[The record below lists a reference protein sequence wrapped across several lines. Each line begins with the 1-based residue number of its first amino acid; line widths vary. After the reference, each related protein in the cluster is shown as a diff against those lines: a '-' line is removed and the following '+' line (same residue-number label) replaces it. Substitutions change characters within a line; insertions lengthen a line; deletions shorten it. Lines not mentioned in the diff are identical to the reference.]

1 MTHLKEHSK
10 SFTRKAP
17 DGLLDDIK
25 QEMTR
30 RGIMP
35 VYKPKKAHII
45 DITPKRIIAAAAI
58 MLLIIGTAVYL
69 KQQTTDRVAAVSKAG
84 AYKEMKEVTDNV
96 QLSPINVEPQ
106 VTAQADAA
114 GKASI
119 SEEPKKVSF
128 NSQHSTLNVK
138 HSTLNVA
145 HGCAQNSN
153 NTQCSTLNVEQQLTQ
168 ADNAK
173 EKLTKQNSA
182 ANDNKTESLQQS
194 ALNSQPQVTDRVDAV
209 CEAGAYEETKEVT
222 DNVQHITS
230 LGVYYGNMSA
240 SSIDLGA
247 KYGDNLVLASEP
259 FYNSPITDYQ
269 NDVSDTYVVTPPT
282 INKANHHQP
291 IRVGLSLRYAISPR
305 WSLLTGI
312 NYSYL
317 QSDFSSYNNR
327 TSTDKKQ
334 KLHYIGIPVNLSYTL
349 WQKKKFNLYLIAGA
363 QAEKLVKGQTETTTT
378 QHNQSTTSN
387 TENVHENKPVFSTN
401 TSLGVEYQLGKFIGL
416 FAEPGVSY
424 YFKNGSGIESSYTEK
439 PFNFNFNLGVRVNF
453 NVKH

>member
-35 VYKPKKAHII
+35 IYKPKKAHII

-119 SEEPKKVSF
+119 SEQAKKVSF

-182 ANDNKTESLQQS
+182 ANDNKTESLQHS
-194 ALNSQPQVTDRVDAV
+194 ALNSQHSALNSQR
-209 CEAGAYEETKEVT
+209 K
-222 DNVQHITS
+222 TS

-240 SSIDLGA
+240 SSIDLGT

-291 IRVGLSLRYAISPR
+291 IRVGLSLRYAINPR
-305 WSLLTGI
+305 WSLLTGV

-387 TENVHENKPVFSTN
+387 TENVHENKPIFSTN

>member
-96 QLSPINVEPQ
+96 QLS
-106 VTAQADAA
+106 
-114 GKASI
+114 
-119 SEEPKKVSF
+119 
-128 NSQHSTLNVK
+128 TLNVK

-145 HGCAQNSN
+145 HDCAQNSN

-182 ANDNKTESLQQS
+182 ANDNKTESLQHS

-240 SSIDLGA
+240 SSIDLGT

>member
-119 SEEPKKVSF
+119 SEQAKKVSF

-182 ANDNKTESLQQS
+182 ANDNKTESLQHS
-194 ALNSQPQVTDRVDAV
+194 ALNSQHSALNSQR
-209 CEAGAYEETKEVT
+209 K
-222 DNVQHITS
+222 TS

-327 TSTDKKQ
+327 TSTDRKQ

-387 TENVHENKPVFSTN
+387 TENVHENKPIFSTN

>member
-119 SEEPKKVSF
+119 SEQAKKVSF

-182 ANDNKTESLQQS
+182 ANDNKTESLQHS
-194 ALNSQPQVTDRVDAV
+194 ALNSQHSALNSQR
-209 CEAGAYEETKEVT
+209 K
-222 DNVQHITS
+222 TS

-305 WSLLTGI
+305 WSLLTGV

>member
-1 MTHLKEHSK
+1 MTHLKKHSK

-84 AYKEMKEVTDNV
+84 VYKEMKEVTDNV
-96 QLSPINVEPQ
+96 QLSPLNVEPQ
-106 VTAQADAA
+106 VIAQADAA
-114 GKASI
+114 GKTSI
-119 SEEPKKVSF
+119 SEQAKKVSL

-182 ANDNKTESLQQS
+182 ANDNKTESLQHS
-194 ALNSQPQVTDRVDAV
+194 ALNSQHSALNSQR
-209 CEAGAYEETKEVT
+209 K
-222 DNVQHITS
+222 TS

-387 TENVHENKPVFSTN
+387 TENVHESKPIFSTN

-416 FAEPGVSY
+416 FAEPGISY

>member
-1 MTHLKEHSK
+1 MNNNWMTHLKEHSK

-45 DITPKRIIAAAAI
+45 DITPKRLIAAAAI

-119 SEEPKKVSF
+119 SEQAKKVSF

-182 ANDNKTESLQQS
+182 ANDNKTESLQHS
-194 ALNSQPQVTDRVDAV
+194 ALNSQHSALNSQR
-209 CEAGAYEETKEVT
+209 K
-222 DNVQHITS
+222 TS

-240 SSIDLGA
+240 SSIDLGT

-327 TSTDKKQ
+327 TSTDRKQ

-387 TENVHENKPVFSTN
+387 TRN
-401 TSLGVEYQLGKFIGL
+401 
-416 FAEPGVSY
+416 
-424 YFKNGSGIESSYTEK
+424 
-439 PFNFNFNLGVRVNF
+439 
-453 NVKH
+453 

>member
-114 GKASI
+114 GKTSI
-119 SEEPKKVSF
+119 SEQTKKVSF
-128 NSQHSTLNVK
+128 NSHPSTLNVK

-182 ANDNKTESLQQS
+182 ANDNKTESLQHS
-194 ALNSQPQVTDRVDAV
+194 ALNSQHSALNSQR
-209 CEAGAYEETKEVT
+209 K
-222 DNVQHITS
+222 TS

-327 TSTDKKQ
+327 TSTDRKQ

-387 TENVHENKPVFSTN
+387 TENVHENKPIFSTN

>member
-119 SEEPKKVSF
+119 SEQAKKVSF

-182 ANDNKTESLQQS
+182 ANDNKTESLQHS
-194 ALNSQPQVTDRVDAV
+194 ALNSQHSALNSQR
-209 CEAGAYEETKEVT
+209 K
-222 DNVQHITS
+222 TS

-240 SSIDLGA
+240 SSIDLGT

-334 KLHYIGIPVNLSYTL
+334 KLHYIGIPVSLSYTL

-387 TENVHENKPVFSTN
+387 TENVHENKPIFSTN

>member
-1 MTHLKEHSK
+1 M
-10 SFTRKAP
+10 
-17 DGLLDDIK
+17 
-25 QEMTR
+25 
-30 RGIMP
+30 
-35 VYKPKKAHII
+35 
-45 DITPKRIIAAAAI
+45 
-58 MLLIIGTAVYL
+58 
-69 KQQTTDRVAAVSKAG
+69 
-84 AYKEMKEVTDNV
+84 
-96 QLSPINVEPQ
+96 
-106 VTAQADAA
+106 
-114 GKASI
+114 
-119 SEEPKKVSF
+119 
-128 NSQHSTLNVK
+128 
-138 HSTLNVA
+138 
-145 HGCAQNSN
+145 
-153 NTQCSTLNVEQQLTQ
+153 TQ

-182 ANDNKTESLQQS
+182 ANDNKTESLQHS
-194 ALNSQPQVTDRVDAV
+194 ALNSQHSALNSQR
-209 CEAGAYEETKEVT
+209 K
-222 DNVQHITS
+222 TS

-240 SSIDLGA
+240 SSIDLGT

-291 IRVGLSLRYAISPR
+291 IRVGLSLRYAINPR

-327 TSTDKKQ
+327 TSTDRKQ

-363 QAEKLVKGQTETTTT
+363 LAEKLVKGQTETTTT

-387 TENVHENKPVFSTN
+387 TENVHENKPIFSTN

-439 PFNFNFNLGVRVNF
+439 TFNFNFNLGVRVNF

>member
-1 MTHLKEHSK
+1 MTHLKKHSK

-84 AYKEMKEVTDNV
+84 VYKEMKEVTDNV
-96 QLSPINVEPQ
+96 QLSPLNVEPQ
-106 VTAQADAA
+106 VIAQADAA
-114 GKASI
+114 GKTSI
-119 SEEPKKVSF
+119 SEQAKKVSL

-182 ANDNKTESLQQS
+182 ANDNKTESLQHS
-194 ALNSQPQVTDRVDAV
+194 ALNSQHSALNSQR
-209 CEAGAYEETKEVT
+209 K
-222 DNVQHITS
+222 TS

-327 TSTDKKQ
+327 TSTEKKQ
-334 KLHYIGIPVNLSYTL
+334 KLHYIGIPVSLSYTL

-363 QAEKLVKGQTETTTT
+363 QAEKLVKGQAETTTT

-416 FAEPGVSY
+416 FAEPGVNY

>member
-69 KQQTTDRVAAVSKAG
+69 KQQTTDQVAAVSKAG

-96 QLSPINVEPQ
+96 QLS
-106 VTAQADAA
+106 
-114 GKASI
+114 
-119 SEEPKKVSF
+119 
-128 NSQHSTLNVK
+128 TLNVK

-153 NTQCSTLNVEQQLTQ
+153 NAQCSTLNVEQQLTQ

-182 ANDNKTESLQQS
+182 ANDNKTERLQQS

-240 SSIDLGA
+240 SCIDLGT

-387 TENVHENKPVFSTN
+387 TENVHENKPIFSTN

-439 PFNFNFNLGVRVNF
+439 PFNFNFNLGIRVNF

>member
-1 MTHLKEHSK
+1 MNNNWMTHLKKHSK

-119 SEEPKKVSF
+119 SEEAKKVSF

-145 HGCAQNSN
+145 HDCAQNSN

-182 ANDNKTESLQQS
+182 ANDNKTESLQHS
-194 ALNSQPQVTDRVDAV
+194 ALNSQHSALNSQR
-209 CEAGAYEETKEVT
+209 K
-222 DNVQHITS
+222 TS

-327 TSTDKKQ
+327 TSTDRKQ

-363 QAEKLVKGQTETTTT
+363 QAEKLIKGQTETTTT

-416 FAEPGVSY
+416 FAEPGVNY

>member
-119 SEEPKKVSF
+119 SEQAKKVSF

-182 ANDNKTESLQQS
+182 ANDNKTESLQHS
-194 ALNSQPQVTDRVDAV
+194 ALNSQHSALNSQR
-209 CEAGAYEETKEVT
+209 K
-222 DNVQHITS
+222 TS

-240 SSIDLGA
+240 SSIDLGT

-327 TSTDKKQ
+327 TSTDRKQ

>member
-69 KQQTTDRVAAVSKAG
+69 KQQTTDRVATVSKAG

-119 SEEPKKVSF
+119 SEQAKKVSF
-128 NSQHSTLNVK
+128 NSQHSTINVK

-153 NTQCSTLNVEQQLTQ
+153 NAQCSTLNVEQQLTQ

-182 ANDNKTESLQQS
+182 ANDNKTESLQHS
-194 ALNSQPQVTDRVDAV
+194 ALNSQHSALNSQR
-209 CEAGAYEETKEVT
+209 K
-222 DNVQHITS
+222 TS

>member
-1 MTHLKEHSK
+1 MTHLKKHSK

-84 AYKEMKEVTDNV
+84 VYKEMKEVTDNV
-96 QLSPINVEPQ
+96 QLSPLNVEPQ
-106 VTAQADAA
+106 VIAQADAA
-114 GKASI
+114 GKTSI
-119 SEEPKKVSF
+119 SEQAKKVSL

-182 ANDNKTESLQQS
+182 ANDNKTESLQHS
-194 ALNSQPQVTDRVDAV
+194 ALNSQHSALNSQR
-209 CEAGAYEETKEVT
+209 K
-222 DNVQHITS
+222 TS

-327 TSTDKKQ
+327 TSTEKKQ
-334 KLHYIGIPVNLSYTL
+334 KLHYIGIPVSLSYTL

-416 FAEPGVSY
+416 FAEPGVNY

-439 PFNFNFNLGVRVNF
+439 PFNFNFNLGVRVDF

>member
-119 SEEPKKVSF
+119 SEQAKKVSL

-182 ANDNKTESLQQS
+182 ANDNKTESLQHS
-194 ALNSQPQVTDRVDAV
+194 ALNSQHSALNSQR
-209 CEAGAYEETKEVT
+209 K
-222 DNVQHITS
+222 TS

>member
-96 QLSPINVEPQ
+96 QLSTINVEPQ

-119 SEEPKKVSF
+119 SEQAKKVSF

-182 ANDNKTESLQQS
+182 ANDNKTESLQHS
-194 ALNSQPQVTDRVDAV
+194 ALNSQHSALNSQR
-209 CEAGAYEETKEVT
+209 K
-222 DNVQHITS
+222 TS
-230 LGVYYGNMSA
+230 LGLYYVNMSA

-327 TSTDKKQ
+327 TSTDRKQ

>member
-119 SEEPKKVSF
+119 SEQAKKVSF
-128 NSQHSTLNVK
+128 NSQHSTLNIK

-153 NTQCSTLNVEQQLTQ
+153 NAQCSTLNVEQQLTQ

-182 ANDNKTESLQQS
+182 ANDNKTESLQHS
-194 ALNSQPQVTDRVDAV
+194 ALNSQHSALNSQR
-209 CEAGAYEETKEVT
+209 K
-222 DNVQHITS
+222 TS

-240 SSIDLGA
+240 SSIDLGT

-334 KLHYIGIPVNLSYTL
+334 KLHYIGIPVSLSYTL

-378 QHNQSTTSN
+378 QHNQSTTNN
-387 TENVHENKPVFSTN
+387 TENVHENKPIFSTN
-401 TSLGVEYQLGKFIGL
+401 TSLGVEYQLGKYIGL

>member
-1 MTHLKEHSK
+1 MNNNWMTHLKEHSK

-58 MLLIIGTAVYL
+58 MLLITGTAVYL
-69 KQQTTDRVAAVSKAG
+69 KQQTTDRVAAVSKA
-84 AYKEMKEVTDNV
+84 
-96 QLSPINVEPQ
+96 
-106 VTAQADAA
+106 
-114 GKASI
+114 SI
-119 SEEPKKVSF
+119 SEEAKKVSF

-182 ANDNKTESLQQS
+182 ANDNKTESLQHS
-194 ALNSQPQVTDRVDAV
+194 AINSQPQVTDRVDAV

-240 SSIDLGA
+240 SSIDLGT

-387 TENVHENKPVFSTN
+387 TENVHENKPIFSTN

>member
-35 VYKPKKAHII
+35 VYKPKKANII

-119 SEEPKKVSF
+119 SEQAKKVSF

-182 ANDNKTESLQQS
+182 ANDNKTESLQHSALYSQHS
-194 ALNSQPQVTDRVDAV
+194 ALNSQR
-209 CEAGAYEETKEVT
+209 K
-222 DNVQHITS
+222 TS

-240 SSIDLGA
+240 SSIDLGT

-387 TENVHENKPVFSTN
+387 TENVHENKLVFSTN
-401 TSLGVEYQLGKFIGL
+401 TSLGVEYQLGKYIGL

>member
-119 SEEPKKVSF
+119 SEQAKKVSF

-182 ANDNKTESLQQS
+182 ANDNKTESLQHS
-194 ALNSQPQVTDRVDAV
+194 ALNSQHSALNSQR
-209 CEAGAYEETKEVT
+209 K
-222 DNVQHITS
+222 TS

-305 WSLLTGI
+305 WSLLTGV

-334 KLHYIGIPVNLSYTL
+334 KLHYIGIPVSLSYTL

>member
-119 SEEPKKVSF
+119 SEQAKKVSF

-138 HSTLNVA
+138 HSPLNVA

-153 NTQCSTLNVEQQLTQ
+153 NAQCSTLNVEQQLTQ

-182 ANDNKTESLQQS
+182 ANDNKTESLQHS
-194 ALNSQPQVTDRVDAV
+194 ALNSQHSALNSQR
-209 CEAGAYEETKEVT
+209 K
-222 DNVQHITS
+222 TS

-240 SSIDLGA
+240 SSIDLGT

-305 WSLLTGI
+305 WSLLTGV

-334 KLHYIGIPVNLSYTL
+334 KLHYIGIPVSLSYTL

-387 TENVHENKPVFSTN
+387 TENVHENKLVFSTN

-453 NVKH
+453 NVKY

>member
-69 KQQTTDRVAAVSKAG
+69 KQQTTDRVAAVSNAG

-119 SEEPKKVSF
+119 SEQAKKVSF

-182 ANDNKTESLQQS
+182 ANDNKTESLQHS
-194 ALNSQPQVTDRVDAV
+194 ALNSQHSALNSQR
-209 CEAGAYEETKEVT
+209 K
-222 DNVQHITS
+222 TS
-230 LGVYYGNMSA
+230 LGLYYVNMSA

-327 TSTDKKQ
+327 TSTDRKQ

>member
-58 MLLIIGTAVYL
+58 MLLITGTAVYL
-69 KQQTTDRVAAVSKAG
+69 KQQTTDRVAAVSKA
-84 AYKEMKEVTDNV
+84 
-96 QLSPINVEPQ
+96 
-106 VTAQADAA
+106 
-114 GKASI
+114 SI
-119 SEEPKKVSF
+119 SEEAKKVSF

-182 ANDNKTESLQQS
+182 ANDNKTESLQHS
-194 ALNSQPQVTDRVDAV
+194 AINSQPQVTDRVDAV

-240 SSIDLGA
+240 SSIDLGT

-387 TENVHENKPVFSTN
+387 TENVHENKPIFSTN

>member
-84 AYKEMKEVTDNV
+84 VYKEMKEVTDNV

-119 SEEPKKVSF
+119 SEQAKKVSF

-153 NTQCSTLNVEQQLTQ
+153 NAQCSTLNVEQQLTQ

-182 ANDNKTESLQQS
+182 ANDNKTESLQHS
-194 ALNSQPQVTDRVDAV
+194 ALNSQHSALNSQR
-209 CEAGAYEETKEVT
+209 K
-222 DNVQHITS
+222 TS

-387 TENVHENKPVFSTN
+387 TENVHENKPIFSTN

>member
-35 VYKPKKAHII
+35 VYKPKKANII

-119 SEEPKKVSF
+119 SEQAKKVSF

-194 ALNSQPQVTDRVDAV
+194 ALNSQHSPLNSQR
-209 CEAGAYEETKEVT
+209 K
-222 DNVQHITS
+222 TS

-240 SSIDLGA
+240 SSIDLGT

-387 TENVHENKPVFSTN
+387 TETVHENKLVFSTN
-401 TSLGVEYQLGKFIGL
+401 TSLGVEYQLGNYIGL

>member
-69 KQQTTDRVAAVSKAG
+69 KQQTTDRVATVSKAG

-96 QLSPINVEPQ
+96 QLPPINVEPQ

-119 SEEPKKVSF
+119 SEQAKKVSF

-145 HGCAQNSN
+145 HDCAQNSN

-194 ALNSQPQVTDRVDAV
+194 ALNSQR
-209 CEAGAYEETKEVT
+209 K
-222 DNVQHITS
+222 TS

-240 SSIDLGA
+240 SSIDLGR

-291 IRVGLSLRYAISPR
+291 IRVGLSLRYAINPR
-305 WSLLTGI
+305 WSLLTGV

-334 KLHYIGIPVNLSYTL
+334 KLHYIGIPVSLSYTL

-387 TENVHENKPVFSTN
+387 TENVHENKLVFSTN
-401 TSLGVEYQLGKFIGL
+401 TSLGVEYQLGKYIGL

>member
-17 DGLLDDIK
+17 NGLLDDIK

-35 VYKPKKAHII
+35 VYKPKKAHLI

-96 QLSPINVEPQ
+96 QLSTLNVEPQ

-119 SEEPKKVSF
+119 SEQAKKVSF
-128 NSQHSTLNVK
+128 NSQHSTINVK

-182 ANDNKTESLQQS
+182 ANDNKTESLQHS
-194 ALNSQPQVTDRVDAV
+194 ALNSQHSALNSQR
-209 CEAGAYEETKEVT
+209 K
-222 DNVQHITS
+222 TS

-327 TSTDKKQ
+327 TSTDRKQ

>member
-84 AYKEMKEVTDNV
+84 VYKEMKEVTDNV

-119 SEEPKKVSF
+119 SEEAKKVSF
-128 NSQHSTLNVK
+128 NSQHSTINVK

-145 HGCAQNSN
+145 HDCAQNSN

-182 ANDNKTESLQQS
+182 ANDNKTESLQHS
-194 ALNSQPQVTDRVDAV
+194 ALNSQHSALNSQR
-209 CEAGAYEETKEVT
+209 K
-222 DNVQHITS
+222 TS

-240 SSIDLGA
+240 SSIDLGT

-305 WSLLTGI
+305 WSLLTGV

-363 QAEKLVKGQTETTTT
+363 QAEKLVKGQTETTIT

-387 TENVHENKPVFSTN
+387 TENVHENKPIFSTN

>member
-114 GKASI
+114 DKASI
-119 SEEPKKVSF
+119 SEEAKKVSF

-182 ANDNKTESLQQS
+182 ANDNKTESLQHS
-194 ALNSQPQVTDRVDAV
+194 ALNSQHSALNSQR
-209 CEAGAYEETKEVT
+209 K
-222 DNVQHITS
+222 TS

-416 FAEPGVSY
+416 FAEPGVNY

>member
-69 KQQTTDRVAAVSKAG
+69 KQQTTDRVAAVSKTG

-96 QLSPINVEPQ
+96 QLS
-106 VTAQADAA
+106 
-114 GKASI
+114 
-119 SEEPKKVSF
+119 
-128 NSQHSTLNVK
+128 TLNVK

-145 HGCAQNSN
+145 HDCAQNSN
-153 NTQCSTLNVEQQLTQ
+153 NTQCSTLNVEQQLAQ

-182 ANDNKTESLQQS
+182 ANDKKTESLQHS
-194 ALNSQPQVTDRVDAV
+194 ALNSQHSALNSQR
-209 CEAGAYEETKEVT
+209 K
-222 DNVQHITS
+222 TS

-327 TSTDKKQ
+327 TSTDRKQ

-387 TENVHENKPVFSTN
+387 TENVHENKPIFSTN

>member
-119 SEEPKKVSF
+119 SEQAKKVSF

-138 HSTLNVA
+138 HSPLNVA

-153 NTQCSTLNVEQQLTQ
+153 NAQCSTLNVEQQLTQ

-182 ANDNKTESLQQS
+182 ANDNKTESLQHS
-194 ALNSQPQVTDRVDAV
+194 ALDSQHSAINSQRKTA
-209 CEAGAYEETKEVT
+209 
-222 DNVQHITS
+222 

-240 SSIDLGA
+240 SSIDLGT

-305 WSLLTGI
+305 WSLLTGV

-334 KLHYIGIPVNLSYTL
+334 KLHYIGIPVSLSYTL

-387 TENVHENKPVFSTN
+387 TENVHENKLVFSTN

-453 NVKH
+453 NVKY

>member
-119 SEEPKKVSF
+119 SEQAKKVSF

-182 ANDNKTESLQQS
+182 ANDNKTESLQHS
-194 ALNSQPQVTDRVDAV
+194 ALNSQHSALNSQR
-209 CEAGAYEETKEVT
+209 K
-222 DNVQHITS
+222 TS

-327 TSTDKKQ
+327 TSTDRKQ

-387 TENVHENKPVFSTN
+387 TENVHENKLVFSTN

>member
-119 SEEPKKVSF
+119 SEQAKKVSF
-128 NSQHSTLNVK
+128 NSQHSTINVK

-182 ANDNKTESLQQS
+182 ANDNKTESLQHS
-194 ALNSQPQVTDRVDAV
+194 ALNSQHSALNSQR
-209 CEAGAYEETKEVT
+209 K
-222 DNVQHITS
+222 TS

-240 SSIDLGA
+240 SSIDLGT

-327 TSTDKKQ
+327 TSTDRKQ

>member
-69 KQQTTDRVAAVSKAG
+69 KQQTTDRVATVSKAG

-96 QLSPINVEPQ
+96 QLPPINVEPQ

-119 SEEPKKVSF
+119 SEQAKKVSF

-194 ALNSQPQVTDRVDAV
+194 ALNSQHSPLNSQR
-209 CEAGAYEETKEVT
+209 K
-222 DNVQHITS
+222 TS

-240 SSIDLGA
+240 SSIDLGT

-334 KLHYIGIPVNLSYTL
+334 KLHYIGIPVSLSYTL

-401 TSLGVEYQLGKFIGL
+401 TSLGVEYQLGKYIGL

>member
-119 SEEPKKVSF
+119 SEQAKKVSF
-128 NSQHSTLNVK
+128 NSQHSTINVK

-182 ANDNKTESLQQS
+182 ANDNKTESLQHS
-194 ALNSQPQVTDRVDAV
+194 ALNSQHSALNSQR
-209 CEAGAYEETKEVT
+209 K
-222 DNVQHITS
+222 TS

-327 TSTDKKQ
+327 TSTDRKQ

-387 TENVHENKPVFSTN
+387 TENVHENKPIFSTN

>member
-69 KQQTTDRVAAVSKAG
+69 KQQTTDQVAAVSKAG
-84 AYKEMKEVTDNV
+84 AYKEMKEVADNV
-96 QLSPINVEPQ
+96 QLSTI
-106 VTAQADAA
+106 
-114 GKASI
+114 
-119 SEEPKKVSF
+119 
-128 NSQHSTLNVK
+128 NVK

-182 ANDNKTESLQQS
+182 ANDNKTESLQHS

>member
-119 SEEPKKVSF
+119 SEQAKKVSF

-182 ANDNKTESLQQS
+182 ANDNKTESLQHS
-194 ALNSQPQVTDRVDAV
+194 ALNSQHSALNSQR
-209 CEAGAYEETKEVT
+209 K
-222 DNVQHITS
+222 TS

-305 WSLLTGI
+305 WSLLTGV

-378 QHNQSTTSN
+378 QHNQSTTSK
-387 TENVHENKPVFSTN
+387 TENVHENKPIFSTN

-416 FAEPGVSY
+416 FAEPGVNY